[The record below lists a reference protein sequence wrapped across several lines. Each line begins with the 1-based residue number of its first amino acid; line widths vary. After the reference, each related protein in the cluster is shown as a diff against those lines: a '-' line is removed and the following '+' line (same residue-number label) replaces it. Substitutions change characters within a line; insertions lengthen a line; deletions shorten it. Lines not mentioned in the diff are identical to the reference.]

1 VATCSVKRRQIV
13 LLLGILAFFVVLGF
27 VLITAWGRTRT
38 QTMASSTNRLLFA
51 VVILLFALVFKLVST
66 GMDVVV
72 LVIGLVGV
80 GVGWYG
86 ISIEPQTTQPP
97 QPPLEQQEPQQPH

>member
-1 VATCSVKRRQIV
+1 MPFYVIWGSLV
-13 LLLGILAFFVVLGF
+13 LLVVLGL
-27 VLITAWGRTRT
+27 VAIATWGQNRT

-51 VVILLFALVFKLVST
+51 VVVMLFALLFKLIST

-72 LVIGLVGV
+72 LFIGLVGV

-86 ISIEPQTTQPP
+86 INIEPQPP
-97 QPPLEQQEPQQPH
+97 QPPQEPQQPQQPQPH

>member
-1 VATCSVKRRQIV
+1 MTTFE
-13 LLLGILAFFVVLGF
+13 LWGLLAFFVVLSL
-27 VLITAWGRTRT
+27 VLIAAWGRTRT

-51 VVILLFALVFKLVST
+51 VVIILFALLFKLVST

-86 ISIEPQTTQPP
+86 ISIEPPTPQPP
-97 QPPLEQQEPQQPH
+97 QEPQESQQPQES